1 MQQNK
6 TVAKLLPGVYELS
19 CDYRR
24 KYIGEAKKKNQRLPP
39 QTKRVLTRSIK
50 HQEDNMTGKWKA
62 LGAAAHPKDCHGRF
76 NWPHPKTL
84 AHTNITHK
92 RKIRE
97 SLEINNLI

>member
-1 MQQNK
+1 MIIEGNTLEKQ
-6 TVAKLLPGVYELS
+6 
-19 CDYRR
+19 
-24 KYIGEAKKKNQRLPP
+24 KK
-39 QTKRVLTRSIK
+39 KRVLTRSIK

>member
-1 MQQNK
+1 M
-6 TVAKLLPGVYELS
+6 
-19 CDYRR
+19 
-24 KYIGEAKKKNQRLPP
+24 
-39 QTKRVLTRSIK
+39 LTRSIK

-97 SLEINNLI
+97 SLEINETKIEDDKSFKVLNRDRGNIS

>member
-1 MQQNK
+1 M
-6 TVAKLLPGVYELS
+6 LPGVYELS

-24 KYIGEAKKKNQRLPP
+24 KYIGEAKKK
-39 QTKRVLTRSIK
+39 KRVLTRSIK